1 MFDCVFVVS
10 TLRRRQLRSVN
21 IKDIE
26 NLPERDKRSL
36 DTEYSKLIKKEVALM
51 MNEIGPERNETKTSG
66 IRSRL

>member
-36 DTEYSKLIKKEVALM
+36 DIEYSKLKK
-51 MNEIGPERNETKTSG
+51 GK
-66 IRSRL
+66 

>member
-1 MFDCVFVVS
+1 M
-10 TLRRRQLRSVN
+10 
-21 IKDIE
+21 DIE

-36 DTEYSKLIKKEVALM
+36 DTEYSKLKKREVALM

>member
-36 DTEYSKLIKKEVALM
+36 DTEYSKLKKREVALM
-51 MNEIGPERNETKTSG
+51 MNDIGPERNETKTSG